1 MKKVALLILAAFAL
15 SVVAAP
21 AAWAKTCPKVYKEGK
36 DLLAEYEKMP
46 GADKEKIKKF
56 NAQLEEAIGLHNK
69 GQSPGDH
76 DKSVAMSKEV
86 IAQLKKL
93 VGKP

>member
-1 MKKVALLILAAFAL
+1 MKKIAPFILVAFAL
-15 SVVAAP
+15 SIVAAP

-69 GQSPGDH
+69 GLDH
-76 DKSVAMSKEV
+76 EKSVAMSKEV

-93 VGKP
+93 LGKP